1 MKKTEKWMPLAAFA
15 ALVLGATSCE
25 DWGQQDPLAGNQ
37 TYPTKELVATH
48 DFEAEEGLDPMVYT
62 LTANQAGQVPQVT
75 DDETKG
81 KVLELCGGSY
91 VTLAN
96 PLNNVALQKAASL
109 TFWMYQP
116 IVTADADGNEVEY
129 VQDITSPIISFVGEE
144 VKDTPVEG
152 DESGEG
158 GSPNEGETKTRGT
171 GSPVTGTLYITAN
184 GEINYSATNGKWSE
198 NNPSEATTGYMTPGE
213 WHYVAVVIRDDGFE
227 WYVDGNRK
235 VTKTVPNFDMSK
247 LVALANNAQTLV
259 LGSAD
264 SSNTLLLDDITFY
277 RNAIDSKETQRPN
290 LGGGDSGDDEID
302 FSKWVLVG
310 NEDNTTPF
318 WSMWSD
324 YVKLSGDGTIHY
336 DFYNFHGGKTDNW
349 CNWGL
354 VLATDGERGGDG
366 YSEYLYLRA
375 DAYGWANNYNADN
388 ISHDFNWDTFMS
400 EMDGAFVSMDIV
412 RRGTEVNVT
421 TLITAENGTQRHYSI
436 KVEGVDQ
443 EVLSTFLTCEGSHIY
458 INPETVFVGDTFAP
472 GTNVAGA
479 TDFSS
484 PFWGAHSEL
493 NSFDKPFA
501 NWGIEFINHSTGVGS
516 NWNNW
521 VLVCTNGPWVGGDGY
536 AEQFVYRSDAYG
548 WGAAVDAGNVT
559 NEASFDWDTYVA
571 DMKDAKV
578 KILFTYADGTL
589 TAFCKQVTADGRIMP
604 DYKITGKNLTL
615 PMGLFFT
622 VDGCWLEFIQSG
634 YYPWATIK

>member
-129 VQDITSPIISFVGEE
+129 VQDITSPIISFVGKE

-247 LVALANNAQTLV
+247 LVALANNAQTVV

-290 LGGGDSGDDEID
+290 LGGGTSGGND
-302 FSKWVLVG
+302 LV
-310 NEDNTTPF
+310 NFE
-318 WSMWSD
+318 
-324 YVKLSGDGTIHY
+324 YVI
-336 DFYNFHGGKTDNW
+336 
-349 CNWGL
+349 
-354 VLATDGERGGDG
+354 GEP
-366 YSEYLYLRA
+366 L
-375 DAYGWANNYNADN
+375 
-388 ISHDFNWDTFMS
+388 FN
-400 EMDGAFVSMDIV
+400 
-412 RRGTEVNVT
+412 
-421 TLITAENGTQRHYSI
+421 
-436 KVEGVDQ
+436 
-443 EVLSTFLTCEGSHIY
+443 
-458 INPETVFVGDTFAP
+458 VGQPDCSSAWW
-472 GTNVAGA
+472 
-479 TDFSS
+479 TDFSNYYRI
-484 PFWGAHSEL
+484 P
-493 NSFDKPFA
+493 A
-501 NWGIEFINHSTGVGS
+501 NTTMNFEFINHTSGGG

-521 VLVCTNGPWVGGDGY
+521 NLCVSTDADRGGDGY
-536 AEQFVYRSDAYG
+536 AEYFVIRSDLYG
-548 WGAAVDAGNVT
+548 WGDAYNGDNWS
-559 NEASFDWDTYVA
+559 NEGYGDWDKFLA
-571 DMKDAKV
+571 DMNGAYVDINIVRQAE
-578 KILFTYADGTL
+578 
-589 TAFCKQVTADGRIMP
+589 TAFVTADALAADGSRYIERFNAVCG
-604 DYKITGKNLTL
+604 DASQTL
-615 PMGLFFT
+615 RAFLI
-622 VDGCWLEFIQSG
+622 VDGSHLKMNTPDCYL
-634 YYPWATIK
+634 YVPVYK